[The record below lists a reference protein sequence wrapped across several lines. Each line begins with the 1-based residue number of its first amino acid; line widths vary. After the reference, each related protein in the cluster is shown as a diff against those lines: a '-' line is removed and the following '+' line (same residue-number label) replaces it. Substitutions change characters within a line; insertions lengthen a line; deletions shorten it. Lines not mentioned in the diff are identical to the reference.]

1 MPFSNQPIFTE
12 NKRFWLAAGIWF
24 WRFLVSVSVFS
35 GTMDRFIKNKYIEK
49 LFWYSWYIVIGLSVS
64 AEYLFGP
71 FPPNFFSNDQNW
83 LNQKMVKWGWGWTL
97 YSVITFSIFINLADQ
112 NIMVWL
118 FSVTVLFTSPT
129 IRSVFLA
136 KSKKLISRNVFR
148 LELEKQKRSLMMGI
162 RLYSALGTALYIK
175 SRKTFSERWY
185 EFLVLEHSFG
195 ILELRI
201 VFCQTQPEFWNFPKF
216 QPMGFYG
223 LGLGFKLGKAN
234 F

>member
-1 MPFSNQPIFTE
+1 MRSSLLESSFSWVRHSWTNQSSQRI
-12 NKRFWLAAGIWF
+12 NASDWLLGSGF
-24 WRFLVSVSVFS
+24 GDFSFRCQFFS

-112 NIMVWL
+112 NIMVRL
-118 FSVTVLFTSPT
+118 FTVTVLFTSLT
-129 IRSVFLA
+129 TRSVFLA

-148 LELEKQKRSLMMGI
+148 LELEKQNRSLVMWI
-162 RLYSALGTALYIK
+162 RLYSALGTPFI
-175 SRKTFSERWY
+175 
-185 EFLVLEHSFG
+185 
-195 ILELRI
+195 
-201 VFCQTQPEFWNFPKF
+201 
-216 QPMGFYG
+216 
-223 LGLGFKLGKAN
+223 
-234 F
+234 